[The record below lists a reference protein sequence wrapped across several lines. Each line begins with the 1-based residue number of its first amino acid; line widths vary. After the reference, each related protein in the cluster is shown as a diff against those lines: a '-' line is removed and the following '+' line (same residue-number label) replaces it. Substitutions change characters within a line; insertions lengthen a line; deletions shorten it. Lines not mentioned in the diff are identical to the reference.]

1 MLTIKIKNMDF
12 YDENRNEF
20 VSIPETTL
28 KLEHSLLSISKWES
42 KWHKPFLSN
51 NEEKTEEQARDYVKC
66 MVTNCSPDDMV
77 FDALTQND
85 IQTINRYIEDPMT
98 ATWFSDKQNK
108 KFSREI
114 ITNEIVYYWMT
125 ELSIPFSCEKWHI
138 NRLLTLIR
146 VCNEKNAPS
155 KKMSKRDILNS
166 NRALNEARRKKHGS
180 RG

>member
-1 MLTIKIKNMDF
+1 M
-12 YDENRNEF
+12 
-20 VSIPETTL
+20 
-28 KLEHSLLSISKWES
+28 SISKWES

-51 NEEKTEEQARDYVKC
+51 TTEKTAEEAKDYVKC
-66 MVTNCSPDDMV
+66 MSINCDPDDLV
-77 FDALTQND
+77 FDALTQDD
-85 IQTINRYIEDPMT
+85 ITKINRYIENPMT
-98 ATWFSDKQNK
+98 ATWFTDKQNK
-108 KFSREI
+108 RFSREI

-166 NRALNEARRKKHGS
+166 NRALNEARRKKHGL